1 MKHLDRR
8 KPNEDRKLKEYL
20 IIDGYNL
27 INAWTSLKNKSRENL
42 EDARTTLIDMMV
54 EFQAI
59 SKNQV
64 IIVFDAY
71 NVKSK
76 KTKKEKV
83 NGVEVVYTKEHQT
96 ADSYIEI
103 IATELTK
110 NKRNIVKVVT
120 SDFAEQQIV
129 LGSGG
134 VRVLPRELKIQYDNL
149 KKKLNTRLEES
160 KSKRDMLHDRID
172 KDTLAILEKWRK
184 QDL

>member
-1 MKHLDRR
+1 MKD
-8 KPNEDRKLKEYL
+8 YL

-27 INAWTSLKNKSRENL
+27 INAWADLKRVSKENL
-42 EDARTTLIDMMV
+42 EDSRTKLIEMMV
-54 EFQAI
+54 EFQSI
-59 SKNQV
+59 SKNQIV
-64 IIVFDAY
+64 IVFDAY

-103 IATELTK
+103 IASALTK
-110 NKRNIVKVVT
+110 DKRNVVKVVT

-134 VRVLPRELKIQYDNL
+134 IRVLPRELRIQYDNH
-149 KKKLNTRLEES
+149 KKKLDVRLEENR
-160 KSKRDMLHDRID
+160 SKRMMLHDRID

>member
-1 MKHLDRR
+1 MRD
-8 KPNEDRKLKEYL
+8 YL

-27 INAWTSLKNKSRENL
+27 INAWADLKKVSKENL
-42 EDARTTLIDMMV
+42 EDSRTKLIEMMV
-54 EFQAI
+54 EFQSI
-59 SKNQV
+59 SKNQIV
-64 IIVFDAY
+64 IVFDAY

-103 IATELTK
+103 IASALTK
-110 NKRNIVKVVT
+110 DKRNVVKVVT

-134 VRVLPRELKIQYDNL
+134 IRVLPRELRIQYDNH
-149 KKKLNTRLEES
+149 KKKLDVRLEENR
-160 KSKRDMLHDRID
+160 SKRMMLHDRID